1 MSLSSHNNNQ
11 SFDAGAIP
19 VRTVFGTVPTSPTY
33 RAINIDVVPAA
44 TPTDVIVLVGSATK
58 TIMITNFEITPTA
71 TANGSLDFYV
81 YKRTTADTG
90 GTSTA
95 TTITRNDSSN
105 PAPTAVAKLY
115 SANPSALGTGSL
127 VGATRVTLASKSPNG
142 VAIQTWAESFG
153 TGNQQPIVLRGV
165 NESLCINMAG
175 QTMLTGIEI
184 YFTLEWV
191 EL

>member
-33 RAINIDVVPAA
+33 RAINGDVVPAA

-58 TIMITNFEITPTA
+58 TIMITKFEITPAA

-95 TTITRNDSSN
+95 TAITPNDSSN

-127 VGATRVTLASKSPNG
+127 VGATRVTLAAKSPNG

-165 NESLCINMAG
+165 NESLCINLGG
-175 QTMLTGIEI
+175 QTMPTGIDI

>member
-33 RAINIDVVPAA
+33 RAINGDVVPAA

-58 TIMITNFEITPTA
+58 TIMITKFEITPTA

-95 TTITRNDSSN
+95 TTITLNDSSN
-105 PAPTAVAKLY
+105 PAATAVAKLY

-127 VGATRVTLASKSPNG
+127 VGATRVTLAAKSPNG
-142 VAIQTWAESFG
+142 IAIQTWAESFG

-165 NESLCINMAG
+165 NESLCINLGG
-175 QTMLTGIEI
+175 QTMPTGIDI

>member
-1 MSLSSHNNNQ
+1 MSLSSHNNDQ

-33 RAINIDVVPAA
+33 RAINVDVVPAA

-58 TIMITNFEITPTA
+58 TIMITKFEITPTA

-95 TTITRNDSSN
+95 TTITLNDSSN

-115 SANPSALGTGSL
+115 SANPFALGTGSL

-165 NESLCINMAG
+165 NESLCINLGG
-175 QTMLTGIEI
+175 QTMPTGIEI

>member
-33 RAINIDVVPAA
+33 RAINGDVVPAA

-58 TIMITNFEITPTA
+58 TIMITKFEITPTA

-95 TTITRNDSSN
+95 TTITLNDSSN
-105 PAPTAVAKLY
+105 PAATAVAKLY
-115 SANPSALGTGSL
+115 SANPSAVGTGSL
-127 VGATRVTLASKSPNG
+127 VGATRVTLAAKSPNG
-142 VAIQTWAESFG
+142 IAIQTWAESFG

-165 NESLCINMAG
+165 NESLCINLGG
-175 QTMLTGIEI
+175 QTMPTGIDI

>member
-1 MSLSSHNNNQ
+1 MSTNGHNNNQ
-11 SFDAGAIP
+11 TFDSGAIP

-33 RAINIDVVPAA
+33 TTTNADITPVA
-44 TPTDVIVLVGSATK
+44 TPTDVIALIGSATK
-58 TIMITNFEITPTA
+58 TILVTKFEITPTA
-71 TANGSLDFYV
+71 NANGSLDFYV
-81 YKRTTADTG
+81 YKRTTANTG

-95 TTITRNDSSN
+95 TAITPNDSSN

-127 VGATRVTLASKSPNG
+127 VRATRITLASKSPNG
-142 VAIQTWAESFG
+142 IAVQTWVEAFG

-165 NESLCINMAG
+165 NESLCINMNSQA
-175 QTMLTGIEI
+175 LPTGTEI

>member
-33 RAINIDVVPAA
+33 RAINVDVVPDA
-44 TPTDVIVLVGSATK
+44 TPTDVIVLMGSTTK
-58 TIMITNFEITPTA
+58 TIMITKFEITPTA

-142 VAIQTWAESFG
+142 VAIQTWAEYFG

-175 QTMLTGIEI
+175 QTMPTGIEI

>member
-1 MSLSSHNNNQ
+1 MSTSSHNNNQ
-11 SFDAGAIP
+11 TLDAGAIP

-33 RAINIDVVPAA
+33 RAINVDVVPAA

-58 TIMITNFEITPTA
+58 TIMITKFEITPTA

-95 TTITRNDSSN
+95 TTITLNDSSN

-115 SANPSALGTGSL
+115 SANPFALGTGSL

-165 NESLCINMAG
+165 NESLCINLGG
-175 QTMLTGIEI
+175 QTMPTGIEI

>member
-1 MSLSSHNNNQ
+1 MSLSSHNNDQ

-33 RAINIDVVPAA
+33 RAINVDVVPAA

-58 TIMITNFEITPTA
+58 TIMITKFEITPTA
-71 TANGSLDFYV
+71 SANGSLDFYV

-95 TTITRNDSSN
+95 TTIARNDSSN
-105 PAPTAVAKLY
+105 PAATAVAKLY

-175 QTMLTGIEI
+175 QTMPTGIEI

>member
-33 RAINIDVVPAA
+33 RAINVDVVPAA

-58 TIMITNFEITPTA
+58 TIMITKFEITPTA
-71 TANGSLDFYV
+71 NANGSLDFYV

-127 VGATRVTLASKSPNG
+127 IDATRVTLASKSPNG
-142 VAIQTWAESFG
+142 VAIQMWSESFG
-153 TGNQQPIVLRGV
+153 TGNQQPLILRGV
-165 NESLCINMAG
+165 GESLAINLGG
-175 QTMLTGIEI
+175 QTMPTGIEI

>member
-33 RAINIDVVPAA
+33 RAINVDVVPAA

-58 TIMITNFEITPTA
+58 TIMITKFEITPTA

-81 YKRTTADTG
+81 YKRTTADSN

-165 NESLCINMAG
+165 NESLCINLGG
-175 QTMLTGIEI
+175 QTMPTGIEI